1 MHTFL
6 VSLSIFVA
14 FQENSS
20 AVESSQS
27 KEKCDKVMVRTSYFL
42 SSDWLF
48 IKENKLIISLQLK
61 ARSVGGNSLRSR
73 SSLRLKEGPILE
85 FKKNRQMGAI
95 KKLFGLVK
103 KIRQSEIFQF

>member
-1 MHTFL
+1 MDTFL

-27 KEKCDKVMVRTSYFL
+27 EKCDKVMVRTSYFL
-42 SSDWLF
+42 SPDWLF

-85 FKKNRQMGAI
+85 FKKIRQMGAI
-95 KKLFGLVK
+95 KRLFGFVK